1 MLRLCRL
8 ILLVAV
14 MLMCRVTAVACQYIA
29 ERILERVE
37 VVGVERVTHL
47 STSGMNLYLAV
58 DNDTL
63 HRLVVNT
70 AEIDI
75 LSRGEVIATISLR
88 DKVVVKG
95 KRRST
100 VLVPLRFKARSS
112 FAVGRMLVRLLSD
125 EQGLTINYRIR
136 GGTAL
141 FRRTISAT
149 EVSVDKLLSKS
160 LLNDMSSIIGS

>member
-14 MLMCRVTAVACQYIA
+14 MLMGRGTAVACQHIA

-88 DKVVVKG
+88 EKVVVKG

-112 FAVGRMLVRLLSD
+112 FAVGRMLMRLLSD

-149 EVSVDKLLSKS
+149 EVSVDELLSKS

>member
-1 MLRLCRL
+1 MLRLGRL
-8 ILLVAV
+8 ILLVAI
-14 MLMCRVTAVACQYIA
+14 LLFGRGTAVACQHIA
-29 ERILERVE
+29 ERIMERVE
-37 VVGVERVTHL
+37 VVGVKRVSHL
-47 STSGMNLYLAV
+47 CSSGMNLYLEV

-88 DKVVVKG
+88 DKVVVRG

-112 FAVGRMLVRLLSD
+112 FAVGRMLMRLLSD

-141 FRRTISAT
+141 FRRTISAK
-149 EVSVDKLLSKS
+149 EVGVDELMSKS
-160 LLNDMSSIIGS
+160 LLSDMSSVIGS

>member
-1 MLRLCRL
+1 
-8 ILLVAV
+8 
-14 MLMCRVTAVACQYIA
+14 
-29 ERILERVE
+29 
-37 VVGVERVTHL
+37 
-47 STSGMNLYLAV
+47 
-58 DNDTL
+58 
-63 HRLVVNT
+63 LVVNT

-88 DKVVVKG
+88 NKVVVKG